1 MKKTVFMLTA
11 FLFITFFFKTA
22 YADENY
28 IDIGLFYKN
37 DAKSEITLTCNGNEI
52 YIKASD
58 VSEDLVYDS
67 EGSVSVNGKEYNGS
81 IILKKNSDGL
91 LTVINRVGLEDYIAS
106 VISSEMSSSFNI
118 EALKAQAV
126 CARSYA
132 IKNKGKHKNYGF
144 DLCAGTDCQAYGGTS
159 TVSVSTALAAKETA
173 GCVITYNGSII
184 DAVYSAT
191 SGGYTEDVENVWGSE
206 IPYLKAVED
215 TYESKNAYGSTWTR
229 ELTVDEA
236 TEIMNKKGYNLGT
249 VTDITVVSKTQYGTV
264 TELKVTGTNGE
275 KVFTKEGCRL
285 AFGNTTLSQAFTVT
299 SKSEENDTSRKLYSY
314 DGENVQE
321 SPYTLS
327 SGGKKKITLD
337 NVFLL
342 GDIKINYEKTSKG
355 KISSFVFNGRGFGHL
370 VGMSQN
376 GANGMA
382 AAGFSY
388 EDILKHYYKGIELNW
403 I

>member
-67 EGSVSVNGKEYNGS
+67 DGSVSVNGKEYNGS

-159 TVSVSTALAAKETA
+159 TVSASTALAAKETA
-173 GCVITYNGSII
+173 GCVITYNGNII

-314 DGENVQE
+314 DGENVSE

-342 GDIKINYEKTSKG
+342 GDTKINYEKTSKG

>member
-342 GDIKINYEKTSKG
+342 GDTKINYEKTSKG